1 MTAVKK
7 KDSYSGWANYETW
20 NVALII
26 NNEYKL
32 YLSALDFMKLYKGA
46 TPYKSWVEHAGLTEK
61 ETVDSVPFISDK
73 LSYAE
78 LNQMM
83 KGLNS

>member
-1 MTAVKK
+1 MSTKTK
-7 KDSYSGWANYETW
+7 QYSGWANYETW

-32 YLSALDFMKLYKGA
+32 YLSACDFMKLYKGA
-46 TPYKSWVEHAGLTEK
+46 MPYKDWVEHAGLNDK
-61 ETVDSVPFISDK
+61 ETIDSVPFISDK

>member
-1 MTAVKK
+1 
-7 KDSYSGWANYETW
+7 
-20 NVALII
+20 
-26 NNEYKL
+26 
-32 YLSALDFMKLYKGA
+32 MKLYKGA
-46 TPYKSWVEHAGLTEK
+46 TPYKSWVEHAGLTKK
-61 ETVDSVPFISDK
+61 ETLDSVPFISDT

>member
-7 KDSYSGWANYETW
+7 KETYSGWANYETW

-46 TPYKSWVEHAGLTEK
+46 TPDKSWVEHAGLTDK
-61 ETVDSVPFISDK
+61 ETIDSVPFIDDK

>member
-1 MTAVKK
+1 MRLSNTKQ
-7 KDSYSGWANYETW
+7 YQGWANYETW
-20 NVALII
+20 NVAIII

-32 YLSALDFMKLYKGA
+32 YLSACDFMKLYKGA
-46 TPYKSWVEHAGLTEK
+46 MPYKDWVEHAGLKDK
-61 ETVDSVPFISDK
+61 ETIDSVPFISDT

>member
-1 MTAVKK
+1 MSTKTK
-7 KDSYSGWANYETW
+7 QYQGWANYETW
-20 NVALII
+20 NIALII

-32 YLSALDFMKLYKGA
+32 YLSACDFMKLYKGA
-46 TPYKSWVEHAGLTEK
+46 MPYKDWVEHAGLKDKKTI
-61 ETVDSVPFISDK
+61 DSVAYISDT

>member
-1 MTAVKK
+1 MNTKTK
-7 KDSYSGWANYETW
+7 QYQGWANYETW

-32 YLSALDFMKLYKGA
+32 YLSACDFMKLYKGA
-46 TPYKSWVEHAGLTEK
+46 MPYKDWVEHAGLKDKKTI
-61 ETVDSVPFISDK
+61 DSVAYISDT

>member
-1 MTAVKK
+1 
-7 KDSYSGWANYETW
+7 
-20 NVALII
+20 
-26 NNEYKL
+26 
-32 YLSALDFMKLYKGA
+32 MKLYKGA

-61 ETVDSVPFISDK
+61 ETIDSVPFIDDK

>member
-1 MTAVKK
+1 MSTKTK
-7 KDSYSGWANYETW
+7 QYQGWANYETW

-32 YLSALDFMKLYKGA
+32 YLSACDFMKLYKGV
-46 TPYKSWVEHAGLTEK
+46 TPYKSWVEHAGLSDK
-61 ETVDSVPFISDK
+61 ETLDSVRFISDT

>member
-1 MTAVKK
+1 MRLNNTKQ
-7 KDSYSGWANYETW
+7 YQGWANYETW

-32 YLSALDFMKLYKGA
+32 YLSACDFMKLYKGA
-46 TPYKSWVEHAGLTEK
+46 MPYKDWVEHAGLKDK
-61 ETVDSVPFISDK
+61 ETIDSVPFISDT

>member
-1 MTAVKK
+1 MSTKTK
-7 KDSYSGWANYETW
+7 QYQGWANYETW

-32 YLSALDFMKLYKGA
+32 YLSACDFMKLYKGA
-46 TPYKSWVEHAGLTEK
+46 TPYKSWVEHAGLNEQ
-61 ETVDSVPFISDK
+61 ETIDSVAFISDK

>member
-1 MTAVKK
+1 MSTKTK
-7 KDSYSGWANYETW
+7 QYQGWANYETW
-20 NVALII
+20 NIALII

-32 YLSALDFMKLYKGA
+32 YLSACDFMKLYKGA
-46 TPYKSWVEHAGLTEK
+46 MPYKDWVEHAGLSDK
-61 ETVDSVPFISDK
+61 ETLDSVAYISDK

>member
-1 MTAVKK
+1 MRLNNTKQ
-7 KDSYSGWANYETW
+7 YQGWANYETW

-32 YLSALDFMKLYKGA
+32 YLSACDFMKLYKGA
-46 TPYKSWVEHAGLTEK
+46 MPYKDWVEHAGLKDKKTI
-61 ETVDSVPFISDK
+61 DSVAYISDT

>member
-1 MTAVKK
+1 MLTTKK
-7 KDSYSGWANYETW
+7 TYQGWANYETW
-20 NVALII
+20 NIALII

-32 YLSALDFMKLYKGA
+32 YLSACDFMKLYKGA
-46 TPYKSWVEHAGLTEK
+46 MPYKDWVEHAGLK
-61 ETVDSVPFISDK
+61 DKKTVDSVAYISDT

>member
-1 MTAVKK
+1 MSTKAKQ
-7 KDSYSGWANYETW
+7 YSGWANYETW
-20 NVALII
+20 NIALII

-32 YLSALDFMKLYKGA
+32 YLSACDFMKLYKGA
-46 TPYKSWVEHAGLTEK
+46 TPYKSWVEHAGLKDK
-61 ETVDSVPFISDK
+61 ETLDSVAYISDK

>member
-1 MTAVKK
+1 
-7 KDSYSGWANYETW
+7 
-20 NVALII
+20 
-26 NNEYKL
+26 
-32 YLSALDFMKLYKGA
+32 MKLYKGA
-46 TPYKSWVEHAGLTEK
+46 TPYKSWVEHVGLKDK
-61 ETVDSVPFISDK
+61 ETIDSVPFIDDK

>member
-7 KDSYSGWANYETW
+7 KETYSGWANYETW

-46 TPYKSWVEHAGLTEK
+46 TPVSYTHLTLPTK
-61 ETVDSVPFISDK
+61 RIV
-73 LSYAE
+73 
-78 LNQMM
+78 
-83 KGLNS
+83 

>member
-1 MTAVKK
+1 MSTKTK
-7 KDSYSGWANYETW
+7 QYSGWANYETW

-32 YLSALDFMKLYKGA
+32 YLSACDFMKLYKGA
-46 TPYKSWVEHAGLTEK
+46 MPYKDWVEHAGLKDK
-61 ETVDSVPFISDK
+61 ETIDSVPFISDK

>member
-1 MTAVKK
+1 MPTTKK
-7 KDSYSGWANYETW
+7 TYSGWANYETW

-46 TPYKSWVEHAGLTEK
+46 TPYKDWVEHAGLKDKKTI
-61 ETVDSVPFISDK
+61 DSVAYISDT

>member
-1 MTAVKK
+1 MSTKTK
-7 KDSYSGWANYETW
+7 QYSGWANYETW
-20 NVALII
+20 NIALII

-32 YLSALDFMKLYKGA
+32 YLSACDFMKLYKGA
-46 TPYKSWVEHAGLTEK
+46 MPYKDWVEHAGLKDKKTI
-61 ETVDSVPFISDK
+61 DSVAYISDT

>member
-1 MTAVKK
+1 MLTTKK
-7 KDSYSGWANYETW
+7 TYSGWANYDTW
-20 NVALII
+20 NVTLII

-32 YLSALDFMKLYKGA
+32 YLSACDFMKLYKGA
-46 TPYKSWVEHAGLTEK
+46 TPYKSWVEHAGFQDG
-61 ETVDSVPFISDK
+61 ETIDSVRFISDK

>member
-1 MTAVKK
+1 MSTKTK
-7 KDSYSGWANYETW
+7 QYQGWANYETW

-46 TPYKSWVEHAGLTEK
+46 MPYKDWVEHAGLKDK
-61 ETVDSVPFISDK
+61 ETLDSVPFISDT

>member
-1 MTAVKK
+1 MSTKAKQ
-7 KDSYSGWANYETW
+7 YSGWANYETW

-32 YLSALDFMKLYKGA
+32 YLSACDFMKLYKGA
-46 TPYKSWVEHAGLTEK
+46 MPYKDWVEHAGLKDK
-61 ETVDSVPFISDK
+61 ETIDSVPFISDT

>member
-1 MTAVKK
+1 MPTTKQT
-7 KDSYSGWANYETW
+7 YSGWANYETW

-32 YLSALDFMKLYKGA
+32 YISALNFMKLYKGA
-46 TPYKSWVEHAGLTEK
+46 TPYKSWVEHAGLTEA
-61 ETVDSVPFISDK
+61 ETLDSVAYISDK
-73 LSYAE
+73 LSYSE

>member
-1 MTAVKK
+1 MSTKTK
-7 KDSYSGWANYETW
+7 QYQGWANYETW

-32 YLSALDFMKLYKGA
+32 YLSACDFMKLYKGV
-46 TPYKSWVEHAGLTEK
+46 TPYKSWVEHAGLSDK
-61 ETVDSVPFISDK
+61 ETLDSVAYISDT

>member
-1 MTAVKK
+1 MSTKTK
-7 KDSYSGWANYETW
+7 QYQGWANYETW

-32 YLSALDFMKLYKGA
+32 YLSACDFMKLYKGA
-46 TPYKSWVEHAGLTEK
+46 MPYKDWVEHAGLK
-61 ETVDSVPFISDK
+61 DGETLDSVRFISDT

>member
-1 MTAVKK
+1 MRLGNTKQ
-7 KDSYSGWANYETW
+7 YQGWANYETW

-32 YLSALDFMKLYKGA
+32 YLSACDFMKLYKGA
-46 TPYKSWVEHAGLTEK
+46 MPYKDWVEHAGLNDK
-61 ETVDSVPFISDK
+61 ETIDSVPFISDK